1 MTQIFFNENGILILD
16 AISKE
21 KDLKNF
27 KKEG

>member
-21 KDLKNF
+21 KDLTNL